1 MPPVFIFHLAGSFGS
16 DEEDETCPP
25 FARHPVVPLP
35 FGGGSTA
42 YHMGVRNVHGT
53 TWDSWMLGDSLIFK
67 NASLHPNPKCFA
79 KPSSTKVETC
89 RGNVEYS
96 YPKKE

>member
-42 YHMGVRNVHGT
+42 YHMGVLNVHGT
-53 TWDSWMLGDSLIFK
+53 TWDSWMDAGRFFDFK
-67 NASLHPNPKCFA
+67 KCLT
-79 KPSSTKVETC
+79 SSK
-89 RGNVEYS
+89 S
-96 YPKKE
+96 